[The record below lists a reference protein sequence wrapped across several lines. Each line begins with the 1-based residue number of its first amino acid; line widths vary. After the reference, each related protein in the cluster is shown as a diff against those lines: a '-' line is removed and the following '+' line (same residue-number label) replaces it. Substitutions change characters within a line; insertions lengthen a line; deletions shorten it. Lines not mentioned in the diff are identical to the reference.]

1 MRFREACAIFDMIKI
16 IANPPPRS
24 SKTKNEKIEPL
35 RGYSTIMGLP
45 LLNNGVYDGI
55 PVEIVSSALSFAAH
69 LVDTVAAILN
79 ISLDHP
85 IRPFETFECVT
96 SPNSDQRYYFITFDL
111 NLCV

>member
-24 SKTKNEKIEPL
+24 SKMKNEKIEPL

-96 SPNSDQRYYFITFDL
+96 SPNSDQRYFFLPFD
-111 NLCV
+111 